1 MKSEGRPFLGN
12 ENIIEIIKSLFSIF
26 FEKIR
31 LNLILVLVSAIVAF
45 FYLTSL
51 DPIYR
56 VETKLNEVQ
65 ESSVSLGDS
74 ALSNLLN
81 VQESSKNFD
90 MFYWQL
96 NSSQVAKKLWDE
108 GFNDIYYRFSYDED
122 KNIYAYSSTF
132 WESLNN
138 FIFSLEPKRSYNH
151 NDLKNLINGKVNF
164 LRDKST
170 KDLYILY
177 IDTTSPERDL
187 ALLQRLVKVTDEFIK
202 ERKLISIN
210 AKMDFLSK
218 EANTTLDRD
227 ARVSLNSLVRQN
239 LLEKSLLSG
248 EGLLYFEVI
257 EEPFIHENPR
267 VTSPTFIFLGFVFIS
282 WASSVLITYLRRN
295 IV

>member
-1 MKSEGRPFLGN
+1 MKSESSSFLGN
-12 ENIIEIIKSLFSIF
+12 ESIIGVIKSLFSIF
-26 FEKIR
+26 FEKIK
-31 LNLILVLVSAIVAF
+31 LNLILVGVSAVLAF

-51 DPIYR
+51 DPVYR

-65 ESSVSLGDS
+65 ESTVSLQDS
-74 ALSNLLN
+74 ALSNLFS

-90 MFYWQL
+90 MFFWQL

-108 GFNDIYYRFSYDED
+108 GFNKVYYSFAYDEEGDIYRY
-122 KNIYAYSSTF
+122 NSTF
-132 WESLNN
+132 GQSFNN
-138 FIFSLEPKRSYNH
+138 FIFNLEPKRSYNH

-187 ALLQRLVKVTDEFIK
+187 SLLKRLVKVTDEFIK

-210 AKMDFLSK
+210 AKMDFLREEAK
-218 EANTTLDRD
+218 ETMDRD
-227 ARVSLNSLVRQN
+227 ARSSLNSLVRQN

-248 EGLLYFEVI
+248 DGLLYFEVI

-267 VTSPTFIFLGFVFIS
+267 VTSPSFVFIAFVFIS
-282 WASSVLITYLRRN
+282 WAGSVLITYLRRY

>member
-1 MKSEGRPFLGN
+1 VKSEGRPFLGN

-248 EGLLYFEVI
+248 DGLLYFEVI

>member
-31 LNLILVLVSAIVAF
+31 LNLILVLVSAIVSF

-108 GFNDIYYRFSYDED
+108 GFNDIYYRFSYDDD

-151 NDLKNLINGKVNF
+151 NDLKNLTNGKVNF

-248 EGLLYFEVI
+248 DGLLYFEVI
-257 EEPFIHENPR
+257 EEPFIHENPT

>member
-31 LNLILVLVSAIVAF
+31 LNLILVLVSAIVSF

-108 GFNDIYYRFSYDED
+108 GFNDIYYRFSYDDD

-248 EGLLYFEVI
+248 DGLLYFEVI

>member
-1 MKSEGRPFLGN
+1 VKSEGRPFLGN

-31 LNLILVLVSAIVAF
+31 LNIILVLVSAIVAF

-248 EGLLYFEVI
+248 DGLLYFEVI

>member
-108 GFNDIYYRFSYDED
+108 GFNDVYYRFSYDED

-248 EGLLYFEVI
+248 DGLLYFEVI

>member
-1 MKSEGRPFLGN
+1 MKSEGRPFVGN

-248 EGLLYFEVI
+248 DGLLYFEVI

>member
-1 MKSEGRPFLGN
+1 
-12 ENIIEIIKSLFSIF
+12 
-26 FEKIR
+26 
-31 LNLILVLVSAIVAF
+31 VSAIVSF

-248 EGLLYFEVI
+248 DGLLYFEVI

>member
-31 LNLILVLVSAIVAF
+31 LNLILVLVSAIVSF

-227 ARVSLNSLVRQN
+227 ARVYLNSLVRQN

-248 EGLLYFEVI
+248 DGLLYFEVI

>member
-31 LNLILVLVSAIVAF
+31 LNIILVLVSAIVAF

-248 EGLLYFEVI
+248 DGLLYFEVI

>member
-31 LNLILVLVSAIVAF
+31 LNLILVLVSAIVSF

-108 GFNDIYYRFSYDED
+108 GFNDIYYRFSYDDD

-227 ARVSLNSLVRQN
+227 ARVSLNSLARQN

-248 EGLLYFEVI
+248 DGLLYFEVI

>member
-1 MKSEGRPFLGN
+1 M
-12 ENIIEIIKSLFSIF
+12 
-26 FEKIR
+26 
-31 LNLILVLVSAIVAF
+31 
-45 FYLTSL
+45 
-51 DPIYR
+51 
-56 VETKLNEVQ
+56 
-65 ESSVSLGDS
+65 
-74 ALSNLLN
+74 
-81 VQESSKNFD
+81 
-90 MFYWQL
+90 
-96 NSSQVAKKLWDE
+96 
-108 GFNDIYYRFSYDED
+108 
-122 KNIYAYSSTF
+122 
-132 WESLNN
+132 
-138 FIFSLEPKRSYNH
+138 
-151 NDLKNLINGKVNF
+151 NF

-248 EGLLYFEVI
+248 DGLLYFEVI

>member
-31 LNLILVLVSAIVAF
+31 LNLILVLVSAIVSF

-248 EGLLYFEVI
+248 DGLLYFEVI

>member
-31 LNLILVLVSAIVAF
+31 LNLILVLVSAIVSF

-132 WESLNN
+132 SESLNN

-248 EGLLYFEVI
+248 DGLLYFEVI

>member
-1 MKSEGRPFLGN
+1 VKSEGRPFLGN

-31 LNLILVLVSAIVAF
+31 LNLILVLVSAIVSF

-248 EGLLYFEVI
+248 DGLLYFEVI

>member
-31 LNLILVLVSAIVAF
+31 LNLILVLVSAIVSF

-108 GFNDIYYRFSYDED
+108 GFKDIYYRFSYDED

-248 EGLLYFEVI
+248 DGLLYFEVI

>member
-108 GFNDIYYRFSYDED
+108 GFNDIYYRFSYDDD

-248 EGLLYFEVI
+248 DGLLYFEVI

>member
-31 LNLILVLVSAIVAF
+31 LNIILVLVSAIVAF

-108 GFNDIYYRFSYDED
+108 GFNDIYYRFSYDDD

-248 EGLLYFEVI
+248 DGLLYFEVI

>member
-1 MKSEGRPFLGN
+1 MKNKDSFVLGN
-12 ENIIEIIKSLFSIF
+12 ENIISIIKSLFSIF

-31 LNLILVLVSAIVAF
+31 LNIILVFVSLF
-45 FYLTSL
+45 LSYFYLSSL

-65 ESSVSLGDS
+65 ESNVSLTDN
-74 ALSNLLN
+74 ALSSLLS

-90 MFYWQL
+90 MFFWQL

-108 GFNDIYYRFSYDED
+108 GFDKLYYSFSYDD
-122 KNIYAYSSTF
+122 SSEQYVYTPNF
-132 WESLNN
+132 WENLNS
-138 FIFSLEPKRSYNH
+138 FIFGFEAKNYYNH
-151 NDLKNLINGKVNF
+151 NDLKNLINSKVNF

-187 ALLQRLVKVTDEFIK
+187 KLLQRLVTVTDEFIK
-202 ERKLISIN
+202 ERKLLSLN
-210 AKMDFLSK
+210 SKMDFLGN
-218 EANTTLDRD
+218 EAKITMDRD
-227 ARVSLNSLVRQN
+227 AKASLNSLLKQN

-248 EGLLYFEVI
+248 DGLLYFEVI
-257 EEPFIHENPR
+257 EEPFIHEFPR
-267 VTSPTFIFLGFVFIS
+267 LTSPVFVFSGFVFIS
-282 WASSVLITYLRRN
+282 WSALVLIIFLRRY

>member
-12 ENIIEIIKSLFSIF
+12 ENIIEITKSLFSIF

-31 LNLILVLVSAIVAF
+31 LNIILVLVSAIVAF

-108 GFNDIYYRFSYDED
+108 GFNDIYYRFSYDDD

-248 EGLLYFEVI
+248 DGLLYFEVI

>member
-248 EGLLYFEVI
+248 DGLLYFEVI

>member
-1 MKSEGRPFLGN
+1 VKSEGRPFLGN

-31 LNLILVLVSAIVAF
+31 LNIILVLVSAIVAF

-108 GFNDIYYRFSYDED
+108 GFNDIYYRFSYDDD

-248 EGLLYFEVI
+248 DGLLYFEVI

>member
-108 GFNDIYYRFSYDED
+108 GFNDVYYRFSYDED
-122 KNIYAYSSTF
+122 KNIYAYNSTF

-248 EGLLYFEVI
+248 DGLLYFEVI